1 MNRGFFEAEIDKI
14 QVGSGS
20 TSPEREGVTLGEGR
34 SRRALPALGDHLSTE
49 GVVDLVAL
57 LLFLTTSLLR
67 MDVLTK
73 HMKRLNDL
81 PL

>member
-1 MNRGFFEAEIDKI
+1 M
-14 QVGSGS
+14 
-20 TSPEREGVTLGEGR
+20 TLGEGR
-34 SRRALPALGDHLSTE
+34 SRRALPALGDHLSIE